1 MYATTTTVELQ
12 DSVKFPKLHKSA
24 RRRSKTIIN
33 NSSNTIVPEPKH
45 DVATTQALV
54 DEVRWNFNF
63 ACTTWS
69 DLNFLQLDFAYAE
82 ALRLAMSGLFE
93 AEFIPDVCIDEY
105 GEFTFSHQ
113 SKAGYVDIGVRG
125 VGELSYHVRNDIDPS
140 QSAYDDY
147 IWQNYD
153 IPIGLYR
160 AIAALREH
168 L

>member
-1 MYATTTTVELQ
+1 MYATTTTGELP
-12 DSVKFPKLHKSA
+12 DSVKFPTLHNSA
-24 RRRSKTIIN
+24 RRRLKTFIN
-33 NSSNTIVPEPKH
+33 DSSNTIVPEPKG
-45 DVATTQALV
+45 DVVATHALV

-69 DLNFLQLDFAYAE
+69 ELESFQLHLAFEE
-82 ALRLAMSGLFE
+82 ALLLALSGLFE

-125 VGELSYHVRNDIDPS
+125 AGELSYHVRNDIDPS
-140 QSAYDDY
+140 QTAYDDY